1 MERKIYIFR
10 ENEREIFESFEG
22 GFISALLGPR
32 RVGKTTLVKHYMNA
46 HPEKKW
52 VQFNMDERKQ
62 RQQIARGELLLMI
75 EESALQKVGGQKK
88 LWVVV
93 DEAQKCP
100 ELFDQVKMLYDE
112 FKGKNKIKFILTG
125 SAHLN
130 LHQLTAET
138 LAGRVDLLRLR
149 EFNLREI
156 ARLFNKEIILEYETA
171 LHLIFNSKNVESLQE
186 LYSNI
191 RPFQKV
197 FSLALEEQLVWG
209 GLPEVL
215 EIESEKGRLNYL
227 SNYLQTYLEKD
238 IREITTINDL
248 TLFENLMKVMAE
260 QTGSVRDDQKVINA
274 LQCAR
279 NTMQKYQGYLIATWQ
294 YIEIEPYIGNTLK
307 RLVKSPK
314 GYLKNNGLISYFTG
328 IKELSILNQTGL
340 VGHRFENWFL
350 NELNS
355 FMDPISEYHNLYF
368 WRTHSG
374 QEVDFIVQI
383 GEEIIPF
390 EITYSLQPLQKKI
403 RNLKA
408 FLENNPK
415 ANFAVYVY
423 RGILKFDKN
432 TQILFLPA
440 WMI

>member
-1 MERKIYIFR
+1 MYIFR
-10 ENEREIFESFEG
+10 ENEREFFESFEG
-22 GFISALLGPR
+22 MFVSALLGPR
-32 RVGKTTLVKHYMNA
+32 RVGKTTLVEHYI
-46 HPEKKW
+46 ETYLERKW

-62 RQQIARGELLLMI
+62 RQRIANDELLLMI
-75 EESALQKVGGQKK
+75 EESSFQKVGGKEK

-100 ELFDQVKMLYDE
+100 ELFDQVKILYDE

-130 LHQLTAET
+130 LHQLAAET

-156 ARLFNKEIILEYETA
+156 ARLLNREIVLERKTA
-171 LHLIFNSKNVESLQE
+171 FHLIFNSKNMESIQE
-186 LYSNI
+186 LYSTI

-197 FSLALEEQLVWG
+197 LNEALDQQLVWG

-215 EIESEKGRLNYL
+215 EIDSEKGRLKYL

-238 IREITTINDL
+238 IREIPTISDL
-248 TLFENLMKVMAE
+248 ALYENLMKVMAE

-274 LQCAR
+274 LQCSR
-279 NTMQKYQGYLIATWQ
+279 NTVKKYQGYLIASWQ
-294 YIEIEPYIGNTLK
+294 YVEIEPYIGNTLK
-307 RLVKSPK
+307 RLVKSSK
-314 GYLKNNGLISYFTG
+314 GYLRNNGLISYFTG

-340 VGHRFENWFL
+340 IGHRLENWFL

-355 FMDPISEYHNLYF
+355 FMDPIGEYHKIYF

-374 QEVDFIVQI
+374 QEVDFVVQI
-383 GEEIIPF
+383 GEKIIPF
-390 EITYSLQPLQKKI
+390 EVTYSSQTLPKKI

-408 FLENNPK
+408 FLDDNPK
-415 ANFAVYVY
+415 ASIAVYLY
-423 RGILKFDKN
+423 RGSLKFDEENK
-432 TQILFLPA
+432 ILFLPA
-440 WMI
+440 WMV